1 MKAPSRLILVALS
14 LASTLQCAWSIR
26 TTRHAMSKT
35 SSSALLLR
43 ATPVVTDSSKT
54 SSSWVRGDRSEALL
68 NMDGTKCMNLDDGK
82 LVQPKFAANDS
93 KTNIDRWNQV
103 FDTGMMVR
111 NDTVNKA
118 ARTIHDIGERARWV
132 GGWWVG
138 ASHRRLVLLGRE
150 AGEMNRGL
158 LPVTRHNRQQPPTLL
173 LRSSVCL
180 PTCLT
185 MCTPPL
191 WPPPSSSQPLSPRRT
206 TAKTASVTLAT
217 ALSK

>member
-111 NDTVNKA
+111 NDLSIRQREQLMTS
-118 ARTIHDIGERARWV
+118 
-132 GGWWVG
+132 GGVRGGWVG
-138 ASHRRLVLLGRE
+138 A
-150 AGEMNRGL
+150 AGSTRPRGGGNEQ
-158 LPVTRHNRQQPPTLL
+158 R
-173 LRSSVCL
+173 
-180 PTCLT
+180 
-185 MCTPPL
+185 TP
-191 WPPPSSSQPLSPRRT
+191 SCHKAQ
-206 TAKTASVTLAT
+206 
-217 ALSK
+217 